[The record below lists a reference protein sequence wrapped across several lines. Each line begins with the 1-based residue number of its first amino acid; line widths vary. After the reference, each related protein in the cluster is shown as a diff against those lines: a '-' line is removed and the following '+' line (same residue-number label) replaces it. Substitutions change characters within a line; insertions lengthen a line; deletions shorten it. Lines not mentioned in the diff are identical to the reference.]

1 MDSVLSLN
9 NSYDLSPYTQ
19 KNENE
24 AAMLISK
31 RTGFCISRSLVL
43 FFLAVSL
50 LMFPAPVNSDEERA
64 FTAFIQKFATGRID
78 WDRGIIYGTGRAYL
92 DQNAHSIPMAMRA
105 AQLIAASNILKLAA
119 GVNLD
124 DRRKLGELGGGN
136 FVIRLKGFLRFV
148 EHETRLNED
157 TARPYYEVT
166 RKSHLTGISGLNVQI
181 LKHMQS
187 GPDRLSI
194 PPQPGQPVVEDAN
207 APWLVIDARHL
218 PGNEKVQPALFP
230 KIASTAG
237 GTIYELGA
245 INPTAL
251 EERPMA
257 SYVESAEDLRHLQS
271 YGLSPTHL
279 EHLAERIFG
288 PRAALADEAQTRK
301 KRRRFIVK
309 KAQGLAGLSKTNLVI
324 SQNDAQ
330 ALQAE
335 DSASQILKNCRV
347 IVIVSSPVGGV
358 EGQTP
363 LYLTVR

>member
-1 MDSVLSLN
+1 
-9 NSYDLSPYTQ
+9 
-19 KNENE
+19 
-24 AAMLISK
+24 MLISM
-31 RTGFCISRSLVL
+31 RTGFYISRSLIIL
-43 FFLAVSL
+43 FLAASL
-50 LMFPAPVNSDEERA
+50 LILPAPVNSDEDRT
-64 FTAFIQKFATGRID
+64 FTAFIQKFVTGRID
-78 WDRGIIYGTGRAYL
+78 WDRGIIYGVGRAYI

-105 AQLIAASNILKLAA
+105 AQVIAAGNILKLAA

-124 DRRKLGELGGGN
+124 DRRKLGELGNGN

-148 EHETRLNED
+148 EHEARMVED

-166 RKSHLTGISGLNVQI
+166 RKTHLTGISGLNLQI
-181 LKHMQS
+181 LTHMQP
-187 GPDRLSI
+187 GPDRLGF
-194 PPQPGQPVVEDAN
+194 PQQPGEPVIEDAE
-207 APWLVIDARHL
+207 APWLVIDARDL
-218 PGNEKVQPALFP
+218 PGNGKVQPALFP
-230 KIASTAG
+230 KIATPAG
-237 GTIYELGA
+237 QNVYELGT

-251 EERPMA
+251 EKRPMV

-271 YGLSPTHL
+271 RGMSPASL
-279 EHLAERIFG
+279 
-288 PRAALADEAQTRK
+288 AALAEWLYGPRTALADDDKPRK

-330 ALQAE
+330 ALQDE
-335 DSASQILKNCRV
+335 DSASRILKNCRV